1 MLGYR
6 TTFAVDIAKSAGI
19 EAESAID
26 TLLREGFD
34 WLRKKKKLQGL
45 DDLEPWV
52 EKEFPD
58 QSRVIYG
65 KGKTPAGDEYAKLV
79 FFDRPQESG

>member
-45 DDLEPWV
+45 DDLEP
-52 EKEFPD
+52 
-58 QSRVIYG
+58 
-65 KGKTPAGDEYAKLV
+65 
-79 FFDRPQESG
+79 